1 MFFTFFHCLNIIDFF
16 TLVLPL
22 LLFSMIKNSLFF
34 LAGVLLT
41 CVVIFFTN
49 NSVKNSQENL
59 FSKDFLGVLWEVS
72 EIVSEYRAVP
82 DISKTQE
89 SLLQTFVQSY
99 GDPYTA
105 YLSREEASA
114 LDTMIGGDFEW
125 IGAYIEESPNGV
137 FVQSTLPGSP
147 AQEWGLLPG
156 DVIQSINGKTTFNM
170 TADAAVLLIRWT
182 AGTPVV
188 LDIFSTALSTKKQ
201 VTLIRRKLELLI
213 VTDEL
218 LNDILYIHLFSFNDY
233 SGRDVEKVLKKYEG
247 KYKKILFDLR
257 DNGGGTLDAA
267 VDVASLFFSAPK
279 IVSTIEW
286 KEPKEYLSKGE
297 IDVDIPVYILVN
309 WQTASAAEILAS
321 ALHKHL
327 KAPVLGTQTYWK
339 GSVQELFSLS
349 NGAQIKV
356 TVAQWL
362 TATGEKLDGK
372 GITPDTVLLPKIQ
385 DLVDGRDGQKEE
397 ALEIIKKGIK

>member
-22 LLFSMIKNSLFF
+22 LLFSMIKNSLSF

-286 KEPKEYLSKGE
+286 KEPKEYLSRGE